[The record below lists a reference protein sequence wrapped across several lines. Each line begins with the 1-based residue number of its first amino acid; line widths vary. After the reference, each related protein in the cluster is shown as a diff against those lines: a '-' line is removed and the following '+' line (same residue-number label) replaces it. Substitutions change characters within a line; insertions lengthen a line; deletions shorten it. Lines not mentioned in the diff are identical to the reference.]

1 VATPPPRPPVERRVY
16 AVRATYFL
24 LGLLLLA
31 ALAGGAS
38 TDVAQ
43 LRRMGARPPLFG
55 FHPRPEHM
63 VAPLFLHG
71 GWMHFACNWVS
82 LSMVGAALES
92 VIGTLG
98 LVYLFFFS
106 GIASLLASF
115 YSNPQVTALGCSGAV
130 FGIWAARVVHSWC
143 PPVEEDRFRFLGLFV
158 FSVLL
163 TVVPAWMGVPVD
175 HVGHFGGMIAG
186 VVGYLAFRCGGLLRW
201 GALLALLG
209 WLGYVTQP
217 PWSPF

>member
-1 VATPPPRPPVERRVY
+1 MDRRFY
-16 AVRATYFL
+16 AVRATYVL
-24 LGLLLLA
+24 LGLLLVA
-31 ALAGGAS
+31 ALLGGAS

-43 LRRMGARPPLFG
+43 LRRMGARPPLYG
-55 FHPRPEHM
+55 FNPRPEHL

-71 GWMHFACNWVS
+71 GWTHFACNWLS

-92 VIGTLG
+92 VIGSLG

-106 GIASLLASF
+106 GIASLLVSC
-115 YSNPQVTALGCSGAV
+115 YNHPEVTALGCSGAV

-143 PPVEEDRFRFLGLFV
+143 PPVEEDRFRFLALFV

-175 HVGHFGGMIAG
+175 HAGHFGGMIAG
-186 VVGYLAFRCGGLLRW
+186 VVGYLAYRGGGILRW
-201 GALLALLG
+201 GALAALLG
-209 WLGYVTQP
+209 WAGYVARP